1 MYIYV
6 FSPSISITWTRSLG
20 HVHVHMGHIDLS
32 LQCPISNSGRV
43 RMNRQNG
50 ASLQHGVGPR
60 EEILPS
66 SARSHALTLTN
77 HKNVTMRRF
86 YCVLGGCKGA
96 RNRKWFTIGNYSLK
110 CIVAACGAWQGC
122 FEHLWIVSFDA
133 RLQIAWKRRQAKEE
147 QFWPPGNWKAT
158 VLFAIC
164 AVHVSVR
171 FFFSQIRTA
180 AKFFFGNVQW
190 CFSTLQHTYDVPV
203 TWTRVPILFNF
214 IRFRQYLFWL
224 SAGKH
229 PTSNMTLAARAS
241 NSAWPFWSLAL
252 PTPHM

>member
-1 MYIYV
+1 
-6 FSPSISITWTRSLG
+6 
-20 HVHVHMGHIDLS
+20 MGHIDLS

-110 CIVAACGAWQGC
+110 RIVAACGGVARLLRAPVDR
-122 FEHLWIVSFDA
+122 FFDA

-171 FFFSQIRTA
+171 FFFSDSYCSQVLLWQRA
-180 AKFFFGNVQW
+180 MVFFNTSTHVW
-190 CFSTLQHTYDVPV
+190 C
-203 TWTRVPILFNF
+203 
-214 IRFRQYLFWL
+214 
-224 SAGKH
+224 
-229 PTSNMTLAARAS
+229 TSNMNPCANFIQFHQISTIFVLTQRWQAPNFKHDTGSTRIKQCLAILIFSPSDSPHVMPHINPIFSRTS
-241 NSAWPFWSLAL
+241 NRWVESWVVW
-252 PTPHM
+252 

>member
-1 MYIYV
+1 
-6 FSPSISITWTRSLG
+6 
-20 HVHVHMGHIDLS
+20 MGHIDLS

-122 FEHLWIVSFDA
+122 FEHLWIVSLMLGC
-133 RLQIAWKRRQAKEE
+133 RLREKEGKRRKSNFDRLETERQ
-147 QFWPPGNWKAT
+147 QSCLLF
-158 VLFAIC
+158 VLYMYPC
-164 AVHVSVR
+164 V
-171 FFFSQIRTA
+171 FFSSDSYCSQVLLWQRA
-180 AKFFFGNVQW
+180 MVFFNTSTHVW
-190 CFSTLQHTYDVPV
+190 C
-203 TWTRVPILFNF
+203 
-214 IRFRQYLFWL
+214 
-224 SAGKH
+224 
-229 PTSNMTLAARAS
+229 TSNMNPCANFIQFHQISTIFVLTQRWQAPNFKHDTGSTRIKQCLAILIFSPSDSPHVMPHINPIFSRTS
-241 NSAWPFWSLAL
+241 NRWVESWVVW
-252 PTPHM
+252 